1 MYSRD
6 RYYRT
11 VEEYVQDLTGY
22 TEKDDDGFTQLMVAF
37 GVFIA
42 IMWASMKLLESLET
56 DSFLLILSVAVFLPA
71 ALIACAVLF
80 FMNYNDDR
88 KKERELYIKVL
99 WAITRLPRDSQCM
112 EFDQVFAN
120 LIVRNIIDQE
130 TIESIRKLRVKCC
143 NENCSTSQNLDK
155 LADYAAAVDEARVR
169 WGIEGT
175 FDEEIAELRR
185 EAADIRS
192 TEKKLQREQRNE
204 TIRNIRNKVITRYPE
219 LKKQMKLGSRKLELL
234 ERKYREIRIL
244 SPKDNLYAN
253 RAQEVEEEFLRFVE
267 GYFLLSTASTK
278 RGGIKE
284 AVKKLIYDE
293 SDVNSVMNDIYRN
306 KPFLG
311 LDLRPGD
318 TGYSE
323 HLTDV
328 GVFYILAFMIE
339 KDMLVET
346 DMSTCSEYSFSDW
359 NYEDYSD
366 NDVDDYTYISD
377 DEPYRS
383 GDFDNC
389 RFGFDSEAF
398 DFDMDGFD
406 DYFE

>member
-1 MYSRD
+1 M
-6 RYYRT
+6 
-11 VEEYVQDLTGY
+11 
-22 TEKDDDGFTQLMVAF
+22 
-37 GVFIA
+37 
-42 IMWASMKLLESLET
+42 
-56 DSFLLILSVAVFLPA
+56 
-71 ALIACAVLF
+71 
-80 FMNYNDDR
+80 
-88 KKERELYIKVL
+88 
-99 WAITRLPRDSQCM
+99 
-112 EFDQVFAN
+112 
-120 LIVRNIIDQE
+120 
-130 TIESIRKLRVKCC
+130 
-143 NENCSTSQNLDK
+143 
-155 LADYAAAVDEARVR
+155 
-169 WGIEGT
+169 
-175 FDEEIAELRR
+175 
-185 EAADIRS
+185 
-192 TEKKLQREQRNE
+192 
-204 TIRNIRNKVITRYPE
+204 
-219 LKKQMKLGSRKLELL
+219 
-234 ERKYREIRIL
+234 
-244 SPKDNLYAN
+244 
-253 RAQEVEEEFLRFVE
+253 E